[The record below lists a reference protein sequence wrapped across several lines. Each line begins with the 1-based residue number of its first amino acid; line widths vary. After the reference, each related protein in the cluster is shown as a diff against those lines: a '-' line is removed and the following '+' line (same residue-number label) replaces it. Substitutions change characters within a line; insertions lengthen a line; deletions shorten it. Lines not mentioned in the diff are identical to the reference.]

1 MIFMWMTS
9 ILRTFIH
16 GNANLPSVCLFFC
29 LSVYLYVCLFLFV
42 CISFCCFLNLCFV
55 IICLFVFVFFV
66 FVYFSFCLLVCFF
79 TWLGYHLCQS
89 QMITVYMN
97 TRFTWK
103 GNISMSTST
112 YISVR
117 LLTLTLI
124 SPTLHYEAFRVNTL
138 NINPY
143 VCLKRRL
150 RETTYIMPFK
160 TSLLMIDGPCYH
172 V

>member
-1 MIFMWMTS
+1 MNQPTS
-9 ILRTFIH
+9 LHVFH
-16 GNANLPSVCLFFC
+16 CLSVCLFVC
-29 LSVYLYVCLFLFV
+29 LSVFPCVHLSV
-42 CISFCCFLNLCFV
+42 
-55 IICLFVFVFFV
+55 CLFVFVCLYFFLLFLKFMFCYHLFICL

-79 TWLGYHLCQS
+79 TWLGYCICQS
-89 QMITVYMN
+89 HMITVYMN

-124 SPTLHYEAFRVNTL
+124 SPTLHYEAFRANTL